1 MKKIL
6 YVALIGLI
14 VICALLPISVYADN
28 KYDGNGVLMVIGQEV
43 VSMRGEYTKTIY
55 LGEVEGGSRYSIVAN
70 VSAVHYKNDYAN
82 PNEQWKDIDTTIVNG
97 RVDKAPYTLT
107 IDYPNKSVTVV
118 DKKTGGITT
127 LGLNSVGSDN
137 KGKLANKSITGLG
150 NNKANWSNVVIDTDL
165 EITASN
171 TDVRITRI
179 LKSNKAPL
187 DATFDVT
194 QSGRAPSIF
203 TQAIIPSNPSKK
215 VEISSSFVGGVLS
228 ETIDVVKSGGLEYPL
243 YIDPIISVGVV
254 SSTDDMHTVGAAI
267 VNSNSLVFGRDTFAN
282 TYNSGMRFLN
292 ITVPNTSTI
301 TTAYII
307 FTASQN
313 EAVDTVRTKIY
324 GQQSSTPS
332 TFSTYLDF
340 IGRPLATA
348 TVHWDFATD
357 WTTGTAYN
365 SGDIKTIIQELVNDY
380 SGLIGSDIVL
390 FVYDD
395 GSDAG
400 AAKIVYSYDG
410 YPSKSPR
417 LYIEYTAL
425 APEVETVNAS
435 NTLTTQSQL
444 NSKIISDGYD
454 DCQISWGWD
463 TSSHSTNFTAYANHY
478 TDMTGNYTNDELPYH
493 ALSGLTHNTTYYFN
507 VGARNENSID
517 YGVEKQFTTDVAT
530 AVIGAPTYF
539 TGISTG
545 ETISL
550 TWVRGSSSNQTMV
563 RYAIGSSAP
572 TSNTTGTLLYN
583 GGLTYYTLTGLTS
596 GRAYSFIAWGIA
608 STGAWSTSNATL
620 TLSTLGSGAISD
632 ELPNVATPAN
642 MFTDTDYTQLHGV
655 LFYDI
660 ANMTIDNMGMPRE
673 TGWLLGYILL
683 LVAVSVTI
691 AFKTE
696 KLFFGFLVSLLLM
709 AFGWLIGL
717 IPMWMPIACGILAFA
732 LMGRGTF
739 GGNNG

>member
-6 YVALIGLI
+6 YIVLIGLI
-14 VICALLPISVYADN
+14 AISALLPISVYADN

-43 VSMRGEYTKTIY
+43 VSMRSETTKTIY
-55 LGEVEGGSRYSIVAN
+55 WGEVDGGSKYSVVAN
-70 VSAVHYKNDYAN
+70 TAAVHYKNDYTN
-82 PNEQWKDIDTTIVNG
+82 PTEQWKDIDTTIING

-107 IDYPNKSVTVV
+107 IDYSNKSVTVV
-118 DKKTGGITT
+118 DKKTGGTTT

-137 KGKLANKSITGLG
+137 KGELANKPITGLG
-150 NNKANWSNVVIDTDL
+150 NNKANWNNVATDTDL

-187 DATFDVT
+187 DATFDVAQT
-194 QSGRAPSIF
+194 GKAPAIF
-203 TQAIIPSNPSKK
+203 TQAVIPSNLSKK
-215 VEISSSFVGGVLS
+215 VSVISSFVGSILS
-228 ETIDVVKSGGLEYPL
+228 ETVDDTKSGGLEYPL
-243 YIDPIISVGVV
+243 HIDPIISVGVG
-254 SSTDDMHTVGAAI
+254 SNTDDVYTVGVSI
-267 VNSNSLVFGRDTFAN
+267 VNSNNLVFGRDTFGN
-282 TYNSGMRFLN
+282 TYNSGMRFLG
-292 ITVPNTSTI
+292 ITVPNTSTV

-307 FTASQN
+307 FTANQN
-313 EAVDTVRTKIY
+313 EAVDTIKTKIY
-324 GQQSSTPS
+324 GQQSSTPA

-348 TVHWDFATD
+348 VVHWDFATD
-357 WTTGTAYN
+357 WVTGTAYN
-365 SGDIKTIIQELVNDY
+365 SGDIKTIVQELVNDY

-400 AAKIVYSYDG
+400 ALKLCYSYDG
-410 YPSKSPR
+410 YPSKSPK

-463 TSSHSTNFTAYANHY
+463 TTSHSTNFTAYANHY

-493 ALSGLTHNTTYYFN
+493 SLSGLTHNTTYYFN

-517 YGVEKQFTTDVAT
+517 YGAEKQFTTEVA
-530 AVIGAPTYF
+530 AVVIGSPTYF
-539 TGISTG
+539 TGVSTG

-563 RYAIGSSAP
+563 RYSIGSSAP

-583 GGLTYYTLTGLTS
+583 GGLTYITLTGLTS
-596 GRAYSFIAWGIA
+596 GSAYSFIAWGIA
-608 STGAWSTSNATL
+608 STGAWSSSSSTL
-620 TLSTLGSGAISD
+620 TLSTLGAGAVSD

-660 ANMTIDNMGMPRE
+660 ANLTIDNMGMPRE